1 MAGEVEN
8 LNIIGNKL
16 VFFANGLFALAAN
29 IEARAEEIQDE
40 ESKKTAADLAV
51 TFNIVGAWIQ
61 LLGDYILFKAAQL
74 DFIDKVESNELF
86 DEQADRLQLT
96 VTEAQVV
103 LDVLAVQLA
112 ERAAEVVR

>member
-1 MAGEVEN
+1 MAGEVQN
-8 LNIIGNKL
+8 LNIIGNHL

-29 IEARAEEIQDE
+29 TVVRAEEIQDE
-40 ESKKTAADLAV
+40 ESKKVVADLAI

-61 LLGDYILFKAAQL
+61 LFGDYILFKAAQL
-74 DFIDKVESNELF
+74 DFNDKVESNELF
-86 DEQADRLQLT
+86 DEQGGRLQLT

>member
-1 MAGEVEN
+1 MVGEVEN
-8 LNIIGNKL
+8 LNVIGTHL

-29 IEARAEEIQDE
+29 TEAQAEEIQDE
-40 ESKKTAADLAV
+40 ESKKAAADLAI

-61 LLGDYILFKAAQL
+61 LFGDYILFKAAQL
-74 DFIDKVESNELF
+74 DFSDKMGSDELF
-86 DEQADRLQLT
+86 DEQGDRFELM

>member
-8 LNIIGNKL
+8 LNVIGTHL

-29 IEARAEEIQDE
+29 TEARAEEVQDE
-40 ESKKTAADLAV
+40 ENKKAVVDLAI
-51 TFNIVGAWIQ
+51 TLNIVGAWTQ
-61 LLGDYILFKAAQL
+61 LFGDYILFKAAQL
-74 DFIDKVESNELF
+74 DFNDKVQSNELF

-112 ERAAEVVR
+112 ERAGEVVR